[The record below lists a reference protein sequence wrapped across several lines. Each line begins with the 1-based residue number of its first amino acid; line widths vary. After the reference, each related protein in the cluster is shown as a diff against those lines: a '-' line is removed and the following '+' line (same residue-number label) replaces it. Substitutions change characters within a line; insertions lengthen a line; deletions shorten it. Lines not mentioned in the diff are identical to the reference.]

1 MAAAHV
7 ASDLRRCAGPSR
19 RSDRFH
25 QRRGFLPPY
34 DAPMALM
41 ETMSRR
47 SRNVRAGVRVGCAAL
62 LGLVVGGVVSQ
73 YTSWQASV
81 LVGWDAAALFL
92 NAWIWVAVLG
102 LDAKETKSHAGREDT
117 SIPLSEL
124 IILVSGVALLAAVGL
139 VLIRAGQAS
148 GGTKA
153 FLIVLGVASVALTWA
168 LVHTVFTLR
177 YARTYYRPPV
187 GGIDFNEDD
196 PPTYLDFAYLALTIG
211 MTFQVS
217 DTNLTTKS
225 IRRIA
230 LAHALLSYLYGA
242 VIIALVINVVSSLLH

>member
-1 MAAAHV
+1 MQ
-7 ASDLRRCAGPSR
+7 S
-19 RSDRFH
+19 
-25 QRRGFLPPY
+25 
-34 DAPMALM
+34 
-41 ETMSRR
+41 MSEH
-47 SRNVRAGVRVGCAAL
+47 SRNVRAGVRVGCATL

-73 YTSWQASV
+73 YTSWQAAI
-81 LVGWDAAALFL
+81 LIGWDAAALFL
-92 NAWIWVAVLG
+92 DVWIWVAVVA
-102 LDAKETKSHAGREDT
+102 LDADETKSHASREDT
-117 SIPLSEL
+117 SVPLSEL
-124 IILVSGVALLAAVGL
+124 IILVSGVALLAAVALIL
-139 VLIRAGQAS
+139 VRAGQAT

-153 FLIVLGVASVALTWA
+153 ALIILGVVSVALTWG

-225 IRRIA
+225 MRRIA

>member
-1 MAAAHV
+1 MQA
-7 ASDLRRCAGPSR
+7 
-19 RSDRFH
+19 
-25 QRRGFLPPY
+25 
-34 DAPMALM
+34 
-41 ETMSRR
+41 MSEH
-47 SRNVRAGVRVGCAAL
+47 SRNVQAGVRVGCAAL

-73 YTSWQASV
+73 YTSWQASI
-81 LVGWDAAALFL
+81 LIGWDAAALFL

-102 LDAKETKSHAGREDT
+102 LDANESKSHAGREDT
-117 SIPLSEL
+117 SIHLSEL

-139 VLIRAGQAS
+139 VLIRAGQAT

-153 FLIVLGVASVALTWA
+153 WLIILGVVSVALTWA